1 VIPTSCVA
9 FKVFADYLPRRSSMK
24 LFIGSLPYDITESE
38 LKDIFSS
45 YGDIVSAKLITDHL
59 TGQSKGFGF
68 VEMATRSEGHK
79 AMEDL
84 NGKEY
89 KHRRL
94 VCNEAKVQKKKGSRR
109 R

>member
-1 VIPTSCVA
+1 
-9 FKVFADYLPRRSSMK
+9 MK
-24 LFIGSLPYDITESE
+24 LFIGSLPYGITETE
-38 LKDIFSS
+38 LLEIFNG
-45 YGDIVSAKLITDHL
+45 YGNVVSAKLIMDHF

-68 VEMATRSEGHK
+68 VEMETRSEGHK

-94 VCNEAKVQKKKGSRR
+94 VCNEAQAQKRKGSRR

>member
-1 VIPTSCVA
+1 
-9 FKVFADYLPRRSSMK
+9 MK
-24 LFIGSLPYDITESE
+24 LFIGSLPYDITETE
-38 LKDIFSS
+38 LSGLFSS
-45 YGDIVSAKLITDHL
+45 YGDIVSAKLITDHY

-89 KHRRL
+89 KHRTL
-94 VCNEAKVQKKKGSRR
+94 VCNEAKARKKKGARR

>member
-1 VIPTSCVA
+1 
-9 FKVFADYLPRRSSMK
+9 MK
-24 LFIGSLPYDITESE
+24 LFIGSLPYGITETE
-38 LKDIFSS
+38 LTDIFSG
-45 YGDIVSAKLITDHL
+45 YGNVVSAKLIMDHF

-68 VEMATRSEGHK
+68 VEMETRGEGHK

-94 VCNEAKVQKKKGSRR
+94 VCNEAQVQKKKGSRR

>member
-1 VIPTSCVA
+1 
-9 FKVFADYLPRRSSMK
+9 MK
-24 LFIGSLPYDITESE
+24 LFIGSLPYGITEPE
-38 LKDIFSS
+38 LTDIFSG
-45 YGDIVSAKLITDHL
+45 YGQVVSVKLIMDHF

-68 VEMATRSEGHK
+68 VEMETRGEGHK

-94 VCNEAKVQKKKGSRR
+94 VCNEALKQKKKGSHRR
-109 R
+109 

>member
-1 VIPTSCVA
+1 
-9 FKVFADYLPRRSSMK
+9 MK
-24 LFIGSLPYDITESE
+24 LFIGSLPYNITESE
-38 LKDIFSS
+38 LTEMFSS
-45 YGDIVSAKLITDHL
+45 YGNVVSAKLVMDHF
-59 TGQSKGFGF
+59 TEQSKGFGF
-68 VEMATRSEGHK
+68 VEMASRGEGHK

>member
-1 VIPTSCVA
+1 
-9 FKVFADYLPRRSSMK
+9 MK
-24 LFIGSLPYDITESE
+24 LFIGSLPYDITEAE
-38 LKDIFSS
+38 LTDIFSS
-45 YGDIVSAKLITDHL
+45 YGDIVSTKLITDHL

>member
-1 VIPTSCVA
+1 
-9 FKVFADYLPRRSSMK
+9 MK
-24 LFIGSLPYDITESE
+24 LFIGSLPYGITETE
-38 LKDIFSS
+38 LTGIFST
-45 YGDIVSAKLITDHL
+45 YGTVISTKLIMDHFS
-59 TGQSKGFGF
+59 GQSKGFGF
-68 VEMATRSEGHK
+68 VEMETRGEGHK

-94 VCNEAKVQKKKGSRR
+94 VCNEAQVQKKKGSRR

>member
-1 VIPTSCVA
+1 
-9 FKVFADYLPRRSSMK
+9 MK
-24 LFIGSLPYDITESE
+24 LFIGSLPFNITESE
-38 LKDIFSS
+38 LTEIFSD
-45 YGDIVSAKLITDHL
+45 YGDVVDVKLITDSF
-59 TGQSKGFGF
+59 TGRSKGFGF
-68 VEMATRSEGHK
+68 VEMGTRGEGHK

-94 VCNEAKVQKKKGSRR
+94 VCNEAKALKKKGKRR